1 MRVQKPPRIVRPRPT
16 IRRIGLLNLETV
28 ISYFLKLLLLLS
40 IPIELRHGQYAIAA
54 GVLLVLGV
62 SMLPAILSF
71 SLRINLP
78 WEIDFL
84 ITLVI
89 FAHSFLGYSLG
100 LYQLVPHFDK
110 LLHFGSTAII
120 SMLSFMIYYTF
131 YFIGRVRVGYGA
143 LYFFII
149 ITALGLGALWE
160 ILEFSIDRTFSL
172 EMQNGLSDT
181 MLDLVFD
188 CLGGTAAAV
197 LGHIYIRRSK
207 PVHRRRFAVPISQL
221 FGYGRKRKAGRKLAP
236 SGAQGGGA
244 VP

>member
-1 MRVQKPPRIVRPRPT
+1 MRTRKSPRIVRPRPT
-16 IRRIGLLNLETV
+16 IRQIGLLNLETV
-28 ISYFLKLLLLLS
+28 ISYLLKLLLLLS
-40 IPIELRHGQYAIAA
+40 IPIELRNGQYAIAA

-62 SMLPAILSF
+62 SMMPSILSF

-89 FAHSFLGYSLG
+89 FAHAFLGYSLG
-100 LYQLVPHFDK
+100 LYQRLPHFDK

-131 YFIGRVRVGYGA
+131 YFIGRVRVGHGA

-149 ITALGLGALWE
+149 ITALGLGAFWE
-160 ILEFSIDRTFSL
+160 ILEFAIDRTFNM
-172 EMQNGLSDT
+172 EMQSGLSDT
-181 MLDLVFD
+181 MFDLVFD
-188 CLGGTAAAV
+188 CLGGAAAAV

-207 PVHRRRFAVPISQL
+207 PAHRRRFAIPISQL
-221 FGYGRKRKAGRKLAP
+221 FGYGRKKKAGLAQ
-236 SGAQGGGA
+236 SGAPGGSDLA
-244 VP
+244 